1 MKTIFVD
8 AKYKLNSLKDFSAI
22 KIKEKRIGIVGTIQ
36 TNHILTQIVDYL
48 SSNGHEVQIA
58 GQVVGC
64 NVSKAIAIKN
74 VDAYLFV
81 GSGMFHPLELLDKT
95 NVKKYYQFNPVYKK
109 FSKIKNEDI
118 IKLQKQRNA
127 KIAKFH
133 SSKRIGVIV
142 TTKPGQENLKGAL
155 KFAKESD
162 KEVYLFLDN
171 LIDVSKLE
179 DFNNIDYWVN
189 TACPRLEEKGII
201 SLRDVL

>member
-1 MKTIFVD
+1 MKTIFID
-8 AKYKLNSLKDFSAI
+8 AKYKINSLDDISPI

-36 TNHILTQIVDYL
+36 TVHLLKQMREYL
-48 SSNGHEVQIA
+48 SSRGHEVQIA

-64 NVSKAIAIKN
+64 NVSKALSLK

-95 NVKKYYQFNPVYKK
+95 SVEKYYQFNPIYGN
-109 FSKIKNEDI
+109 FSKIKKEDI
-118 IKLQKQRNA
+118 IKLQKKKLT

-133 SSKRIGVIV
+133 STKRIGIIV
-142 TTKPGQENLKGAL
+142 TTKPGQENLKGAME
-155 KFAKESD
+155 FAKKSN

-179 DFNNIDYWVN
+179 DFSDIKYWVN
-189 TACPRLEEKGII
+189 TACPRLEENGII